1 MHLSEADASPRR
13 RPWRWVAAGTAIL
26 VAGAVAARIVVG
38 DSLTPRTN
46 AVIALCVFG
55 GFLGLVLLQRRVPR
69 GDGS

>member
-1 MHLSEADASPRR
+1 
-13 RPWRWVAAGTAIL
+13 

-55 GFLGLVLLQRRVPR
+55 GFLGLVLLQRRTPR
-69 GDGS
+69 HDGTRRADEPTRS